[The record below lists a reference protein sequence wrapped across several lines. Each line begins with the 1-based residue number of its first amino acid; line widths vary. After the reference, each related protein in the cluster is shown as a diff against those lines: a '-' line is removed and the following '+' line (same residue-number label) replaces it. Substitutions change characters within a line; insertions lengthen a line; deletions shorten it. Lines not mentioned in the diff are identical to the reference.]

1 MKTIFDAKRGQS
13 IPAGMARL
21 AAGRDAYLR
30 NSVVKCDDCGQSYA
44 LKDSDSEDLCQE
56 CFDKAGEENAR
67 LDGN

>member
-1 MKTIFDAKRGQS
+1 
-13 IPAGMARL
+13 
-21 AAGRDAYLR
+21 
-30 NSVVKCDDCGQSYA
+30 VKCDDCGQSYA